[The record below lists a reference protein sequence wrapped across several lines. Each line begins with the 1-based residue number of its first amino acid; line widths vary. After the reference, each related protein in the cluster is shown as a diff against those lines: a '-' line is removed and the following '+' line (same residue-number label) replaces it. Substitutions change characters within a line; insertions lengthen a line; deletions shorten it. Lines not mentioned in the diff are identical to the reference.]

1 MITEE
6 DIRRLYLEKTMGVIT
21 KEENKWL
28 QEQLLQYPEGRKLW
42 EELEKE
48 ESNLIAFTDKLEV
61 GDDLS
66 RVKQQLKESD
76 HDSQRRQWFPYAAA
90 VFLILVGGGFFY
102 GYLVQ
107 DSVDNNLS
115 KVDDML
121 STTGKKGDIA
131 IQLIVGD
138 NEKVLHLD
146 QKNDAIE
153 IAGNTIKKEGDALIY
168 SNSDR
173 SEKTN
178 TLIVPATKDYK
189 LVLADGTKVWLNS
202 SSQLKFP
209 MTFSGPSRKVYLEG
223 EAYFEIAQNVQA
235 PFVVHTAK
243 AKVHVLGTKFNLN
256 AYGNE
261 DVSTALLEGKVKM
274 EAPTGEVML
283 LSPGNKGIYN
293 PLNGFLKESFDIN
306 EIIAWKDGL
315 YYFRHTSLQEIGKI
329 MHRWF
334 DVAVIF
340 DNNNLKKKPITGL
353 LDKKDLD
360 GFLKDLQTTTGIHY
374 QLRQDGL
381 HLW

>member
-6 DIRRLYLEKTMGVIT
+6 DIRRLYVEKTMGVIT
-21 KEENKWL
+21 DEENKWL
-28 QEQLLQYPEGRKLW
+28 QDQLLQYPEGRKLW
-42 EELEKE
+42 EELELE

-61 GDDLS
+61 VDDLS

-76 HDSQRRQWFPYAAA
+76 HDNQRKRWFPYAAA

-102 GYLVQ
+102 TYIIQ

-121 STTGKKGDIA
+121 SATGKKGDKA

-138 NEKVLHLD
+138 NEKILHLD

-274 EAPTGEVML
+274 EVPTGEVML
-283 LSPGNKGIYN
+283 LSPGNKGTYN

-306 EIIAWKDGL
+306 EIASWKGGL
-315 YYFRHTSLQEIGKI
+315 YYFRNTSLQEISKI

-334 DVAVIF
+334 DVAIIF

>member
-1 MITEE
+1 MISEE
-6 DIRRLYLEKTMGVIT
+6 DIRRLYIEKTMGVIT
-21 KEENKWL
+21 EEENKWL
-28 QEQLLQYPEGRKLW
+28 QDQLLQYPERRDLW
-42 EELEKE
+42 EKLELEK
-48 ESNLIAFTDKLEV
+48 SNLIAFTDKLEAEE
-61 GDDLS
+61 DLTK
-66 RVKQQLKESD
+66 VKQQLEESD
-76 HDSQRRQWFPYAAA
+76 YGKRKRWIPYAAA
-90 VFLILVGGGFFY
+90 VFLLLVGGGLFY
-102 GYLVQ
+102 SYLVK
-107 DSVDNNLS
+107 DSVQNNHS
-115 KVDDML
+115 KVSMDGREDKAVRL
-121 STTGKKGDIA
+121 
-131 IQLIVGD
+131 LVGEG
-138 NEKVLHLD
+138 EKIFHLD

-153 IAGNTIKKEGDALIY
+153 IAGTTIKKEGDALIY

-209 MTFSGPSRKVYLEG
+209 MTFPGLSREVFLEG
-223 EAYFEIAQNVQA
+223 EAYFEIAQNAQK
-235 PFVVHTAK
+235 PFIVHTEK
-243 AKVHVLGTKFNLN
+243 ANVHVLGTKFNLN

-261 DVSTALLEGKVKM
+261 EVSTALLEGKVKM
-274 EAPTGEVML
+274 EAPTGEAIL

-293 PLNGFLKESFDIN
+293 PLNGFLKESFDLN
-306 EIIAWKDGL
+306 EIVAWKEGL
-315 YYFRHTSLQEIGKI
+315 YYFRNTSLQEISHI
-329 MHRWF
+329 VHRWF
-334 DVAVIF
+334 DIAIIF